1 MLTIKLK
8 TDPSRLSMQLQ
19 GHAGA
24 GKWGKDIVCAAASI
38 LAYTAAASA
47 RQLYREGK
55 LNSVPYV
62 RLHPGDA
69 LLEMEACPETEGLMN
84 VIRNGYTLLSLRYP
98 QFVRLEERN

>member
-1 MLTIKLK
+1 MLTVKLK
-8 TDPSRLSMQLQ
+8 TDHNCLSMQIR

-55 LNSVPYV
+55 LTASPYV
-62 RLHPGDA
+62 CLRPGDA
-69 LLEMEACPETEGLMN
+69 LLEMEACPETENLMN
-84 VIRNGYTLLSLRYP
+84 VIRNGYALLSLRYP
-98 QFVRLEERN
+98 QNVRLTEE